1 MSKWIDCSKL
11 GKEKEAEFSQLLLS
25 MFGGEVTKASKED
38 DMYNHI
44 DIIWKYKGKE
54 YSFDIKSAKK
64 VSRSDNIP
72 NYEINWIELQNVRGN
87 LGWLYG
93 KANYIAFETFTN
105 WLIVRRRDIIN
116 LIDLK
121 VVDRTISKSK
131 DFYTCYQRD
140 GRQDIIVKVPTSDL
154 EKIARLKLDKNN
166 HV

>member
-1 MSKWIDCSKL
+1 MIMSKWIDCSKL
-11 GKEKEAEFSQLLLS
+11 GKEKETEFSQLLLS
-25 MFGGEVTKASKED
+25 MFGGEVTKASRED

-64 VSRSDNIP
+64 ASRSDNIP

-93 KANYIAFETFTN
+93 KADFIAFETSTD

-121 VVDRTISKSK
+121 VIDRTISKSK

-140 GRQDIIVKVPTSDL
+140 GRQDIIVKVPTVDIYNIASKVL
-154 EKIARLKLDKNN
+154 NKID
-166 HV
+166 